1 MTSPPADNS
10 YHKAD
15 SVEALTQQNVSAI
28 VKLDEAARRHRTL
41 SDRLAAA
48 VASFCGSIL
57 FLWTHI
63 VWFSGWIIVN
73 CEPGWSHF
81 DPYPFTFLTFVVSL
95 EAIFLSTFI
104 LISQNQETRLS
115 ERRNHLD
122 LQINLL
128 AEQENTKMLNML
140 TAIAAAVG
148 ADVSD
153 DPETAVLEQAT
164 RPEALVQQIET
175 ALERSES
182 NAGDGREPAKS
193 AVGDQPAPR

>member
-1 MTSPPADNS
+1 MADPHPDRL
-10 YHKAD
+10 YHKPD

-28 VKLDEAARRHRTL
+28 VKLDEAARRHRTF

-48 VASFCGSIL
+48 VAAFCGSIV
-57 FLWTHI
+57 FLWTH
-63 VWFSGWIIVN
+63 VLWFAGWILFNSI
-73 CEPGWSHF
+73 PGWAHF

-128 AEQENTKMLNML
+128 AEQENTKILNML
-140 TAIAAAVG
+140 TAIASAVG

-153 DPETAVLEQAT
+153 DPEAAILEQAT
-164 RPEALVQQIET
+164 RPESLVKQIET
-175 ALERSES
+175 ALEHSES
-182 NAGDGREPAKS
+182 KQEKGKDGT
-193 AVGDQPAPR
+193 